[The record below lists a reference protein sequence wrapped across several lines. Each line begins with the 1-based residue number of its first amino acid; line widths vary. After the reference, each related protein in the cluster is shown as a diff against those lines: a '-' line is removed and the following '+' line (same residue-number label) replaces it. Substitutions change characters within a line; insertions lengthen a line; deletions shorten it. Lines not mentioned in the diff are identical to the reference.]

1 MTSIFFVG
9 TLSLAFIFKKSLE
22 ELKSVSYA
30 FLVIVM
36 LFVALLL
43 VELIRDDQKNIEPW
57 AVLASPKKDYQ
68 LLTAYSIMIFSYTMQ
83 FMVFPAYSELDHRS
97 PARFAWAS
105 FWSLVI
111 YSFALIVTGV
121 TCSLLFGK
129 EIKPDLL

>member
-43 VELIRDDQKNIEPW
+43 VELVRDDQKNMEPW
-57 AVLASPKKDYQ
+57 AVLSSPKKDY
-68 LLTAYSIMIFSYTMQ
+68 
-83 FMVFPAYSELDHRS
+83 
-97 PARFAWAS
+97 
-105 FWSLVI
+105 
-111 YSFALIVTGV
+111 
-121 TCSLLFGK
+121 
-129 EIKPDLL
+129 